1 MTEEADDR
9 LSTLYLP
16 HSILRLDA
24 DGDVMSPK
32 MMSISA
38 SPMMQRR

>member
-16 HSILRLDA
+16 HSILGLDA
-24 DGDVMSPK
+24 DGNVMSPK

-38 SPMMQRR
+38 SPMMRRR